1 MRANGTQTA
10 QQTRVAGR
18 PLKLDSKVELGVRI
32 SVAGERDDVCTLS
45 VDADGEGRRVCEHT

>member
-1 MRANGTQTA
+1 M
-10 QQTRVAGR
+10 
-18 PLKLDSKVELGVRI
+18 KLDAKVELGVGI